1 MQKKV
6 LTFSLILKLT
16 IFKGIG
22 NHIKKASFLKQK
34 KTPYY
39 KDIRYVQIFFMGILL
54 SYGVF
59 VFDLSLLWI
68 QAVLTFV
75 FGFLTQLFWIKK
87 LKLKYKSFLSALIT
101 CLSVALLLRSNNWWI
116 HPLAAFI
123 AINSKFFIH
132 YSKQHF
138 FNPSALGI
146 FVVLLLGEAWL
157 SPGQWGSGVSL
168 AVWLVAFGCLIAGK
182 VRRIDIA
189 WLFLGFYLGGLL
201 IRDVYLGY
209 EMAVFY
215 HSAINGS
222 LLLFAFFMI
231 SDPRTSP
238 NHFLGKV
245 IFTFF
250 VAFISLILQYYFYM
264 QNGLI
269 YALVTCSCFIPLL
282 NRIFQA
288 SPFQWEKE
296 EES

>member
-1 MQKKV
+1 M
-6 LTFSLILKLT
+6 
-16 IFKGIG
+16 
-22 NHIKKASFLKQK
+22 KQK

-146 FVVLLLGEAWL
+146 FIVLLLREAWL

-282 NRIFQA
+282 NRTFRA
-288 SPFQWEKE
+288 NPFQWEKE
-296 EES
+296 EKNSS